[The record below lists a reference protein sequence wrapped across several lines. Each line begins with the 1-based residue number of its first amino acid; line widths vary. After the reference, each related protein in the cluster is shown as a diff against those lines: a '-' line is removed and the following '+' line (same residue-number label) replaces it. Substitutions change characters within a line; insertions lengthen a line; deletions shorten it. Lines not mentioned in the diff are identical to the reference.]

1 MHQVFSSAQYLANS
15 KYRVKSRTEIF
26 YETLYSVKQMGNCF
40 RSTYFGSIY
49 CIRYNCNDCFDN
61 MNTAEEQ
68 RKVLCSFFF
77 LFFLLKSEK
86 RNIKERPVTD
96 FLFPLFTVIVFVDN
110 MYLLVIILNRLYIKF
125 SEVRYEYYFCLRQK
139 TY

>member
-40 RSTYFGSIY
+40 RGTYFGSIY
-49 CIRYNCNDCFDN
+49 CIRYNCDDCFDN
-61 MNTAEEQ
+61 MNKAEEQ

-77 LFFLLKSEK
+77 SEKENENRKKASIAFASATVLKSSA
-86 RNIKERPVTD
+86 
-96 FLFPLFTVIVFVDN
+96 FLRDLKFLQKSISSKKGK
-110 MYLLVIILNRLYIKF
+110 YRALLLLHNNCFY
-125 SEVRYEYYFCLRQK
+125 
-139 TY
+139 